1 MSNPRNI
8 SIQDYNY
15 SLPEEK
21 IAKYPLANRDDS
33 KLLVYNKGKITED
46 IYKNIANQLPED
58 SLLIFNNTKVV
69 EARLLFQKATGGVIE
84 IFCLEPHE
92 QYADI
97 TTAMLQKEKVF
108 WQCLVGGASKWKSG
122 QVLEKRIKHEGKEII
137 LSASYIEKRTS
148 SFIIELSWTPTEL
161 SFAEILHFAGAIP
174 LPPYI
179 KREVEEAD
187 HERYQTVYAEFDGSV
202 AAPTAGLH
210 FTDSIFESLKKKNIQ
225 KDFVTLHV
233 GAGTF
238 KPVKSETMEEHDMHA
253 EWINVSKETI
263 QNILKNLDKNII
275 AVGTTSLRTIESLY
289 WIGRRTERSSI
300 KGLSERSSGSQI
312 SQWEAYELAK
322 EEIPVKVAL
331 HSLLNWMTENKLERL
346 VTKTQILIAPG
357 YEFKIIKGLITNFHQ
372 PQSTLL
378 LLVAAL
384 IGDDLPS
391 GLAPQKLCEGV
402 QAGWKKIYDYAM
414 QNNFRFLSYGDG
426 SLLWRNET

>member
-1 MSNPRNI
+1 
-8 SIQDYNY
+8 
-15 SLPEEK
+15 
-21 IAKYPLANRDDS
+21 
-33 KLLVYNKGKITED
+33 
-46 IYKNIANQLPED
+46 
-58 SLLIFNNTKVV
+58 
-69 EARLLFQKATGGVIE
+69 
-84 IFCLEPHE
+84 
-92 QYADI
+92 
-97 TTAMLQKEKVF
+97 
-108 WQCLVGGASKWKSG
+108 
-122 QVLEKRIKHEGKEII
+122 
-137 LSASYIEKRTS
+137 
-148 SFIIELSWTPTEL
+148 
-161 SFAEILHFAGAIP
+161 
-174 LPPYI
+174 
-179 KREVEEAD
+179 
-187 HERYQTVYAEFDGSV
+187 
-202 AAPTAGLH
+202 
-210 FTDSIFESLKKKNIQ
+210 
-225 KDFVTLHV
+225 
-233 GAGTF
+233 
-238 KPVKSETMEEHDMHA
+238 MEEHDMHA
-253 EWINVSKETI
+253 EWIDVSKETI

-275 AVGTTSLRTIESLY
+275 TVGTTSLRTIESLY